1 MFRFSSRVAVVA
13 IVLVAFAIASVP
25 AYAVPQDGGKAAV
38 KAESGWFESV
48 IAWVHQVIFG
58 DRPPVGS
65 ATDDSSYKAIPL
77 NGSCIDPLGRCG

>member
-1 MFRFSSRVAVVA
+1 MFRFLSRVAVVA

-25 AYAVPQDGGKAAV
+25 AYAVPQGGGKAEV

-48 IAWVHQVIFG
+48 VAWMGQVIFG
-58 DRPPVGS
+58 DQPAGSS
-65 ATDDSSYKAIPL
+65 ATSPSLKVAPL

>member
-13 IVLVAFAIASVP
+13 IVLVAFVIASVP

-38 KAESGWFESV
+38 KAESGWIESV
-48 IAWVHQVIFG
+48 IAWARQVIFG
-58 DRPPVGS
+58 DQPGVRSLPAPSPRVV
-65 ATDDSSYKAIPL
+65 PL